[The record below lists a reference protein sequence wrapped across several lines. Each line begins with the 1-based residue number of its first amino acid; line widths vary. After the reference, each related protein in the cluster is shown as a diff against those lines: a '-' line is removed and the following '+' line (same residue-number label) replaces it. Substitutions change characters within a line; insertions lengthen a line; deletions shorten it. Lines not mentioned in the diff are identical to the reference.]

1 MEGTTGANSNNR
13 NLTTPGCA
21 VLLDINDGDRL
32 AFAHLS
38 PHASVKVGNAK
49 CLLDPLVGI
58 PFGSVFEVQ
67 SGPNGHVLVRL
78 QHPITESKEK
88 ESIESEEAV
97 ERMCRD
103 NRALIDN
110 NTAQTLSA
118 EDIEQMRREGATGKA
133 IIEALVANSASFE
146 AKSAFSQ
153 EKYKRRK
160 QKKYAPHVLVRRPS
174 ARSVCEAYFAKDPNK
189 IGFLRMDTLALLLS
203 LANVGANAEVLVLDM
218 LGGLLTAAVAERLGG
233 HGSVCSTFHT
243 AKAQT
248 VDMVR
253 LFNFDTSTASRV
265 FRVSLSEL
273 TGARYAT
280 QKAQEAKEATDASD
294 GLQEPPCSADAMEE
308 DKLDQIANTEA
319 RGEKQGEDASRLQQ
333 GASDTTDTRV
343 LPETDEQLVLP
354 APRAEEN
361 ISEPKQGHIEGN
373 KAKLSA
379 PVEDMT
385 RWASQGFSSL
395 IIGAPYLDPW
405 TVAQCMLPLLASSA
419 PFVIYHPYS
428 QPLAECMHH
437 LQAEH
442 MAVALQL
449 SEPWLREYQV
459 LPSRTHPNMQMSS
472 TGGYVL
478 SGITITNM

>member
-1 MEGTTGANSNNR
+1 MSQNSSTCMDFNNR

-97 ERMCRD
+97 ESICRD

-280 QKAQEAKEATDASD
+280 QKAQEGKEATDASD
-294 GLQEPPCSADAMEE
+294 GLQEPPCS
-308 DKLDQIANTEA
+308 
-319 RGEKQGEDASRLQQ
+319 GETFL
-333 GASDTTDTRV
+333 T
-343 LPETDEQLVLP
+343 

-361 ISEPKQGHIEGN
+361 ISEPKQGPIEGN

-395 IIGAPYLDPW
+395 IVGAPYLDPW

-478 SGITITNM
+478 SGITITNT

>member
-1 MEGTTGANSNNR
+1 MEGTMGANSNNR

-97 ERMCRD
+97 ESICRD

-280 QKAQEAKEATDASD
+280 QKAQEGKEATDASD
-294 GLQEPPCSADAMEE
+294 GLQEPPCS
-308 DKLDQIANTEA
+308 
-319 RGEKQGEDASRLQQ
+319 GETFL
-333 GASDTTDTRV
+333 T
-343 LPETDEQLVLP
+343 

-361 ISEPKQGHIEGN
+361 ISEPKQGPIEGN

-395 IIGAPYLDPW
+395 IVGAPYLDPW

-478 SGITITNM
+478 SGITITNT

>member
-1 MEGTTGANSNNR
+1 MEGTTGANSTNR

-97 ERMCRD
+97 ESMCRD

-280 QKAQEAKEATDASD
+280 QKAQEAKEAIDASD
-294 GLQEPPCSADAMEE
+294 GLQEPPC
-308 DKLDQIANTEA
+308 N
-319 RGEKQGEDASRLQQ
+319 GETLL
-333 GASDTTDTRV
+333 T
-343 LPETDEQLVLP
+343 

-361 ISEPKQGHIEGN
+361 ISEPKQGRIEGN

-395 IIGAPYLDPW
+395 IVGAPYLDPW